1 MPGCHGAHESHQ
13 VQDRLR
19 AVHPQLAEPP
29 WQDGKQD
36 PQPPPSLPRC
46 ATPAPAAAVPPFTEH
61 GPRFSAGSPDVL
73 IKPVFVIWAL
83 QTCAVL
89 QDNLSPWEE
98 GECPRQP
105 PPPRTSGHG
114 GGGSHRWA
122 EGLGACPEQ
131 QTNSHP
137 PGAAL
142 TLNYLPNYLYGD
154 RGNGNK
160 PSAWD
165 GSLATRRLSC

>member
-1 MPGCHGAHESHQ
+1 MALMKVTRCKTDYEPFILNLQSLHGKMVS
-13 VQDRLR
+13 RTR
-19 AVHPQLAEPP
+19 
-29 WQDGKQD
+29 
-36 PQPPPSLPRC
+36 SLPPRC
-46 ATPAPAAAVPPFTEH
+46 PAAHLRPPRQPCPPQASFTKH

-89 QDNLSPWEE
+89 QDNLSPREE

-105 PPPRTSGHG
+105 PPPRTSSHG

-122 EGLGACPEQ
+122 QGLGACPEQ